1 LIVCYSYYMTAKQ
14 ELQEFDG
21 QEIIF
26 EIFPEDCPNQV
37 EQGIL
42 SFDAKENAI
51 VNFDDGETMQIK
63 VEQFVDTYENW
74 SKENF
79 S

>member
-1 LIVCYSYYMTAKQ
+1 MTAKQ

-37 EQGIL
+37 EQGML

-51 VNFDDGETMQIK
+51 VTFDDGETMQIK

>member
-1 LIVCYSYYMTAKQ
+1 MTAKQ

>member
-1 LIVCYSYYMTAKQ
+1 MTAKQ
-14 ELQEFDG
+14 ELQSIEG
-21 QEIIF
+21 EEIIF
-26 EIFPEDCPNQV
+26 NIFDNQV

-42 SFDAKENAI
+42 SFDANGNAI
-51 VNFDDGETMQIK
+51 VPFDDGETMQIK